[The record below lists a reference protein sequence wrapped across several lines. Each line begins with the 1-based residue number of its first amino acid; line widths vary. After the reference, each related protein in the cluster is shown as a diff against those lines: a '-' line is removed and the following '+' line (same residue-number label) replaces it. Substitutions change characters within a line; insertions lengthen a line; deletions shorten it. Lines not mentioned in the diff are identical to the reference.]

1 MKKKGNMYFWKLN
14 SIKIFICNQNI
25 PPKIEKGHPSTIP
38 NITFVQ
44 IGSNFTFHS
53 LTKKNTQKIKST
65 QSAKDWG
72 NNPEAQSRTQP
83 KL

>member
-1 MKKKGNMYFWKLN
+1 MYFWKLN

-44 IGSNFTFHS
+44 IGSNFTFQS
-53 LTKKNTQKIKST
+53 LTKKTQKLNLT
-65 QSAKDWG
+65 QSAKDLG

>member
-1 MKKKGNMYFWKLN
+1 M
-14 SIKIFICNQNI
+14 S
-25 PPKIEKGHPSTIP
+25 

-44 IGSNFTFHS
+44 IGSNFTFQS
-53 LTKKNTQKIKST
+53 LTKKTQKLNLT
-65 QSAKDWG
+65 QSAKDLG